1 MTKPFNK
8 KLATVFTDDRGQ
20 HMILMPNGDE
30 LPAPVKTM
38 VVDEV
43 DAPALARVTFLVNLA
58 KDKEDALEKYK
69 QGG

>member
-8 KLATVFTDDRGQ
+8 RLATVFTDDRGQ
-20 HMILMPNGDE
+20 HMVLLPNGEE
-30 LPAPVKTM
+30 LPAPVKTV

-43 DAPALARVTFLVNLA
+43 DSPALARVTFLVNLA
-58 KDKEDALEKYK
+58 KDKDDALSKYN